1 MGETAWTSVNNVSTH
16 SGERDSEL
24 SDSEIITL
32 PLTASRGQLMALDVR
47 EQEDSEPKN
56 EDLQRIVEL
65 MDGFKASKVV
75 RNKRCTQNMN
85 FSML

>member
-1 MGETAWTSVNNVSTH
+1 
-16 SGERDSEL
+16 
-24 SDSEIITL
+24 
-32 PLTASRGQLMALDVR
+32 MALDVR